1 MNRFYEEVTFE
12 QFIIFIRSHQKQ
24 IEENMNIYLNLESY
38 FSEQDRKITGIIMES
53 FFKLLVSLDLKM
65 IKDEYKRSLDTWMHT
80 QISTMNAK
88 HFNLFLVTFEKAFI
102 TLIANVKQNSF
113 SILMFLL
120 SIYSH
125 LIFTYNKMVDETEDL
140 RTSPDLLEVDRLK
153 QLDKLNKLLISC
165 SGEKDLPFILKQC
178 EEIFHYKRCVFYAYI
193 PWSQQ
198 FYGVIG
204 AELPKV
210 QSMKG
215 HIGANM
221 TAVFHTK
228 KPIFL
233 KDPHTFV
240 KEEHIKLFNLSSVI
254 FVPIVHHNQVY
265 GWLTFD
271 QMGVEFNC
279 SKGELMLLHQVGKR
293 IGLYLSR
300 SNDDSIREPKVHL
313 TEREAM
319 ILDLLA
325 EGYDNKKMGELLHLS
340 EHTIRDYVGSLM
352 TKLQAKNRTQVVAS
366 AFRLGLLI

>member
-1 MNRFYEEVTFE
+1 MKHLYEEMTFE
-12 QFIIFIRSHQKQ
+12 QFIVFIRSHQKK
-24 IEENMNIYLNLESY
+24 IEENINIYLNLESY
-38 FSEQDRKITGIIMES
+38 FSEQDRKITGIVLES
-53 FFKLLVSLDLKM
+53 FFHLLIHLDLKL
-65 IKDEYKRSLDTWMHT
+65 KDDEYKKIFETWLQS
-80 QISTMNAK
+80 QISTINAK
-88 HFNLFLVTFEKAFI
+88 YFNLFLYIFEKAI
-102 TLIANVKQNSF
+102 MTLIATAKQNTLA
-113 SILMFLL
+113 IIMFLL

-125 LIFTYNKMVDETEDL
+125 LIFTFNKIIDETEDFDK
-140 RTSPDLLEVDRLK
+140 TPDLVEINRLK

-165 SGEKDLPFILKQC
+165 SGEKDLPFILKKC

-221 TAVFHTK
+221 TTVFHTK

-233 KDPHTFV
+233 KDPHIFV

-265 GWLTFD
+265 GWVTFD
-271 QMGVEFNC
+271 QMGVEFDC
-279 SKGELMLLHQVGKR
+279 SKDELMLLEQVGKR

-300 SNDDSIREPKVHL
+300 SNDEGVTESLVHL
-313 TEREAM
+313 TERESM

-340 EHTIRDYVGSLM
+340 EHTVRDYVGSLM

-366 AFRLGLLI
+366 AFRLGLLT